1 MIFVHVRPR
10 DLLRVSAPRGT
21 GQGATLAPPRIL
33 RTKRDDFEGVHS
45 QWDRVFTVVFTGCSQ
60 GVHGCSR
67 VFTTSLTVSAHQ
79 FYVGFLRISPNDIGC
94 SIATD
99 TPFII
104 LKKDNKC
111 FFGVVEMCPSW
122 RVTAPHGG
130 AEIYVVTLLP

>member
-1 MIFVHVRPR
+1 MDIAKVIFVHVRPR

-21 GQGATLAPPRIL
+21 GLGATFAPPRIL

-67 VFTTSLTVSAHQ
+67 VFTSTSTVFANQ
-79 FYVGFLRISPNDIGC
+79 YYVGFFGIFPDDVGC

-104 LKKDNKC
+104 LKRGERW
-111 FFGVVEMCPSW
+111 FG
-122 RVTAPHGG
+122 
-130 AEIYVVTLLP
+130 I

>member
-21 GQGATLAPPRIL
+21 SLGATLAPPRIL

-67 VFTTSLTVSAHQ
+67 VFTTTSTVFANQ
-79 FYVGFLRISPNDIGC
+79 YYVGFPRISPNDAGR

-104 LKKDNKC
+104 LKKDNKR
-111 FFGVVEMCPSW
+111 FW
-122 RVTAPHGG
+122 
-130 AEIYVVTLLP
+130 YW